1 MTVPV
6 VREDSAVPANIR
18 EPVPQILLAFLCI
31 GLFIDE
37 THDSN
42 GNAAV
47 VESQKKC
54 VRIVLQF
61 SVAFGV
67 EIGVFFPQERRSPV
81 GIGIEEPE
89 WEFDKCFQVTPGI
102 DYLGCDCHQELT
114 LR

>member
-1 MTVPV
+1 MTVPAE
-6 VREDSAVPANIR
+6 REDSAVPANIR
-18 EPVPQILLAFLCI
+18 EPVPQMFLAFLCI

-37 THDSN
+37 THDSS

-61 SVAFGV
+61 SVALGI
-67 EIGVFFPQERRSPV
+67 EISEFFPQERRSPV
-81 GIGIEEPE
+81 GIGLEEPE
-89 WEFDKCFQVTPGI
+89 WKFDKCFQVALGI
-102 DYLGCDCHQELT
+102 DGLGYDCHQELT

>member
-1 MTVPV
+1 

-18 EPVPQILLAFLCI
+18 EPVPQRLLAFLCI

-37 THDSN
+37 THDYY
-42 GNAAV
+42 GNTAV

-67 EIGVFFPQERRSPV
+67 EIGVFIPQERRRPV
-81 GIGIEEPE
+81 GIVLEEPE
-89 WEFDKCFQVTPGI
+89 CEFDKCIQFALGI
-102 DYLGCDCHQELT
+102 DCPGCDCHQELK